1 MLASKKKEKQPW
13 VGVIEEP
20 QEEEEQSETESKPIS
35 IVWPSSAPAEPVVE
49 KKYYTPVEPVVEK
62 KQQIE
67 VEEKKTAE
75 D

>member
-1 MLASKKKEKQPW
+1 MSKKKEKQPW

-20 QEEEEQSETESKPIS
+20 LEEDEKPEIKPVS
-35 IVWPSSAPAEPVVE
+35 IAWPSSAPAEL
-49 KKYYTPVEPVVEK
+49 VVEK
-62 KQQIE
+62 KQQ